1 GSTRPP
7 EPPRDRVPPLRD
19 SAARRPRA
27 PSVAA
32 GARPGSSG
40 RARRR
45 SRDVSRPSAALCLDT
60 AVGVAAEAA
69 VHALGGGGAG
79 IGAFLLAGRAPILR
93 DGLSDE
99 LHLAVLDA
107 LPLLA
112 QELRRSGHPIR
123 IPAERVPDEHA
134 TLR

>member
-1 GSTRPP
+1 V
-7 EPPRDRVPPLRD
+7 E
-19 SAARRPRA
+19 
-27 PSVAA
+27 
-32 GARPGSSG
+32 
-40 RARRR
+40 
-45 SRDVSRPSAALCLDT
+45 
-60 AVGVAAEAA
+60 VAAEAA

-134 TLR
+134 TLRGSLGTGAALGRLAIPLLGDVELVA